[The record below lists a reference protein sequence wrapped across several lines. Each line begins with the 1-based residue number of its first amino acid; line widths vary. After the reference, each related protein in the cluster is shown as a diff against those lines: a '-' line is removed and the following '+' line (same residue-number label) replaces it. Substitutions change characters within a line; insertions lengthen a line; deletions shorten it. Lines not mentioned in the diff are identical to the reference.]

1 METSYKQQADIK
13 ICNMRTEQAANY
25 LALSKS
31 TLEKLRVTGGGPVYA
46 ALGRVVVYRLEDLDA
61 WVSAHI
67 RCSTSDNT
75 P

>member
-1 METSYKQQADIK
+1 MTTNTNSE
-13 ICNMRTEQAANY
+13 NRWLRTEEAAAY
-25 LALSKS
+25 VGLSKS

>member
-1 METSYKQQADIK
+1 MHTPTQIKTRCLRTNEAASYTS
-13 ICNMRTEQAANY
+13 
-25 LALSKS
+25 LSKS

-46 ALGRVVVYRLEDLDA
+46 ALGRVVVYRLEDLDS